1 MWKVNTRFILF
12 IAILY
17 INYLFIYYMLCAGYS
32 GEYIWRL
39 PLSLKAI
46 LLHFATHVGL
56 IQVMFH
62 GVNSYVVYSR
72 EKFHL

>member
-1 MWKVNTRFILF
+1 
-12 IAILY
+12 
-17 INYLFIYYMLCAGYS
+17 MLCARYS
-32 GEYIWRL
+32 GEYLWRL

-46 LLHFATHVGL
+46 PLHFATHMGL